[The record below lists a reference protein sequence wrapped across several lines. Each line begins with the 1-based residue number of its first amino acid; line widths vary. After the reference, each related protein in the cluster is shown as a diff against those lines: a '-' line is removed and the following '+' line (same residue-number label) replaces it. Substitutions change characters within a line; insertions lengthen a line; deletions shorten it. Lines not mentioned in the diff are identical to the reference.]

1 VDKWIGEGRKDQ
13 IKGSHVRRNREEIE
27 NAKLLYFRLFKG
39 YNFSK
44 NL

>member
-13 IKGSHVRRNREEIE
+13 IKETMLEEIE